1 MLRQVLC
8 AVGVSSVL
16 VAAPLSVAGAADM
29 SMPLKAPLAPPPP
42 VYAWTGCYIDGG
54 GGFALWNQDYYT
66 QAVGV
71 GASVTSTAG
80 GRGWMGLFG
89 GGCDYQFSL
98 GALGNWVIG
107 AFGDYDIMDIE
118 GTNQPQS
125 FGALASL
132 SGNEKESNAWFV
144 GGRLGYLVTPSLM
157 TFFDGGYT
165 QTRFDQVN
173 FTTVLNVP
181 ALESLPAQTYSGWF
195 LGGGT
200 EYALNFSWLPV
211 HGLFWRN
218 EYRYA
223 TYSTATVPI
232 VSSTTGAPSGFV
244 EVSKPYV
251 QTITSALVW
260 RFNWMGQ

>member
-1 MLRQVLC
+1 MLRQMLRV
-8 AVGVSSVL
+8 VGVSSLL

-29 SMPLKAPLAPPPP
+29 SMPLKAPLASPPPA
-42 VYAWTGCYIDGG
+42 YAWTGCYINGG
-54 GGFALWNQDYYT
+54 GGFALWNQDYYAQDT
-66 QAVGV
+66 VT
-71 GASVTSTAG
+71 GAATLSSTAG
-80 GRGWMGLFG
+80 GRGWMGVFG

-107 AFGDYDIMDIE
+107 VFGDYDPMDIE
-118 GTNQPQS
+118 GTNQP
-125 FGALASL
+125 GLL
-132 SGNEKESNAWFV
+132 VGNEKESSAWFV

-165 QTRFDQVN
+165 QTRFDGVN
-173 FTTVLNVP
+173 FTSITNVP
-181 ALESLPAQTYSGWF
+181 TTLSLSSQTYNGWF

-200 EYALNFSWLPV
+200 EYALNYSWLPI

-223 TYSTATVPI
+223 TYDSAVLPFI
-232 VSSTTGAPSGFV
+232 STTGVPTGLA
-244 EVSKPYV
+244 ETSKPYV
-251 QTITSALVW
+251 QTITSSLVW